1 MPNQRV
7 ASSQRQN
14 EDQLSP
20 RFRTQSTLGSCLAR
34 RLLAT
39 RQTHGSHAELR
50 ETTRVAAQC
59 SSTASSNIYAVN
71 GENVSLIIRIHA
83 NERADRRYTSTGILE
98 DVLTGH
104 DGI

>member
-34 RLLAT
+34 RSLAT

-59 SSTASSNIYAVN
+59 SSTANTVIYMRSMVKVFRLSF
-71 GENVSLIIRIHA
+71 GLMPMR
-83 NERADRRYTSTGILE
+83 
-98 DVLTGH
+98 VLTGDAH
-104 DGI
+104 QPVSLEVC